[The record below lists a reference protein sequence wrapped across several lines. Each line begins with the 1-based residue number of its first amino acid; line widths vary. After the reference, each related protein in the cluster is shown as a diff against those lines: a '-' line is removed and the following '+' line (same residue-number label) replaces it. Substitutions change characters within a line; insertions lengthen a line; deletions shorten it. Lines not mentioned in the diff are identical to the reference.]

1 MKKLLIALMLVSGI
15 AESATFATMPN
26 QANGK
31 IVLTDEICK
40 LNNEVFD
47 GLNRAY
53 NYGASGYTSEG
64 CWMVEDE
71 TVVVVWVNSK
81 DKMRYPIANFTLS
94 PNWKQKPK
102 SKGYTY

>member
-15 AESATFATMPN
+15 AKSATFATMPN

-31 IVLTDEICK
+31 IVLTDETCK
-40 LNNEVFD
+40 FDGKVYD

-53 NYGASGYTSEG
+53 NYGSAGYTSEG
-64 CWMVEDE
+64 CWMAEDE
-71 TVVVVWVNSK
+71 TIVVIWIDSNT
-81 DKMRYPIANFTLS
+81 KMRYPMANFTLN